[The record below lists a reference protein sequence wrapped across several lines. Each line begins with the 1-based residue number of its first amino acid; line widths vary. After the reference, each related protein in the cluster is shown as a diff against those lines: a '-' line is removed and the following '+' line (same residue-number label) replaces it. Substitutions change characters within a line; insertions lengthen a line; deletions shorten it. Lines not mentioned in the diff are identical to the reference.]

1 MNTRTKTKSIQPAM
15 IALAAGNFLFA
26 MGLVMAMQAY
36 LQLQDTA
43 YGGIFSGTDW
53 WKALRSKFPNTG
65 QTEISMGLACL
76 AFACLFDCAR
86 DKSHISNILNHKQR
100 PITKPETGKILS
112 HRKPNPLPPITSSC
126 FPEKTSS

>member
-1 MNTRTKTKSIQPAM
+1 MNTRAKTKSNQPAM

-53 WKALRSKFPNTG
+53 WKALRIKFPNTG

-76 AFACLFDCAR
+76 AFACSSIVHEINLIFR
-86 DKSHISNILNHKQR
+86 IFS
-100 PITKPETGKILS
+100 T
-112 HRKPNPLPPITSSC
+112 TS
-126 FPEKTSS
+126 KDQ